1 MIKNKLKIPLII
13 NLIFLGSVSIISET
27 RAMLPENE
35 EDQEINFR
43 SVPIIVGETRATL
56 PENEKDKEKIN
67 HLLIKKEKYIYK
79 ISIYSKQLDE
89 VEDLLKQLNLTNANT
104 SDEIDGSE
112 EARWQV
118 NQCYRDYLGRDAEPG
133 GLIGWS
139 AYLRSHG
146 LESVKDGIAGSKEA
160 RLKVN
165 QCYRNYLGRDAEP
178 DERDAGS
185 GGLIWWLA
193 HLRSYGLE
201 SVKDGIA
208 GSEEARRQVNQY
220 YRDYLGRDAEPDGL
234 IELLAH
240 LRSHGLE
247 SVKDKI
253 AKIKEEEV
261 LSYELMEAKSL
272 ESPTTIETRM

>member
-165 QCYRNYLGRDAEP
+165 QCYRNYLGRDAEL
-178 DERDAGS
+178 
-185 GGLIWWLA
+185 GGLKGGLA
-193 HLRSYGLE
+193 HLRSHGLE

-208 GSEEARRQVNQY
+208 GSEEARLKVNQY